1 MNPPPI
7 VNYLIAQNE
16 TLPAFNASI
25 YEFIMAG
32 NGVMLRSIREG
43 LSVIAPFLEGAISGL
58 AFVPSQ
64 FHLQYPKIP
73 SHLLEEILR
82 LSQQVAPKEILF
94 HLCWSSNRWQLK
106 IPPQTNDLF
115 SVTRLDSSAN
125 ILIELHS
132 HHIMEARFS
141 SQDNLEESGF
151 KIYGVIGRIFTQPIL
166 RLRVGIYHRL
176 FWEIPADWVF
186 EMPPQILDA
195 LSSDDGLFLP

>member
-1 MNPPPI
+1 MNPPPL

-16 TLPAFNASI
+16 TLPVFNASM

-32 NGVMLRSIREG
+32 NGVILRSIREG
-43 LSVIAPFLEGAISGL
+43 LSVIAPFLEGTIPGL
-58 AFVPSQ
+58 AFIPPQ
-64 FHLQYPKIP
+64 FHLQYPKVP

-151 KIYGVIGRIFTQPIL
+151 KIYGVIGKIFTQPIL

-176 FWEIPADWVF
+176 FWEIP
-186 EMPPQILDA
+186 
-195 LSSDDGLFLP
+195 